1 MRALVI
7 GSGVREGRRSLAR
20 AAPGA
25 RPALASSR
33 RSSDTPLW
41 RRLALNTQF
50 RVSAPADPAEAEAD
64 RVADRVM
71 RMPEGIVHR
80 KCDACSDA
88 AATCPSC
95 EDETHIQRKPDR
107 GVDAGE
113 VSPELVH
120 RLGTGVPLDTE
131 SRAFFE
137 PRFGRDFGDV
147 RVHAGAQAGAAAR
160 SLNARAFTLG
170 RRVVFAAGEHDPRSE
185 AGRSLLAH
193 ELTHVVQQ
201 SAAAPSIQRSLSVDP
216 TPPTDPQDPLS
227 TRPPAAFKTLA
238 FSEMGAIVHSLCD
251 QFNVDSAGNVAPS
264 TPDACNDLDA
274 VAGGSKPIGCCCL
287 CTLTA
292 PGSGP
297 WTIHVTGIGGPRTE
311 HVLGTPGGDFFL
323 HPGTSSFE
331 FGAWNVAGARGVEDP
346 VVVAGHEMCGHGAL
360 IERGVHPTEVER
372 VDTNVHDPTV
382 RIENLIRAEQ
392 GLPGPDRAL
401 AAGPH
406 RGESF
411 ARITVRQFPFN
422 VTSIASVP
430 PAERAKIQL
439 AKDFI
444 NANNT
449 WVDLFGH
456 SDLVGSPAA
465 KLAVSQGRA
474 DNMKAA
480 LTTGTR
486 PVSASISK
494 TFSSTGA
501 TGTGTTTVSGN
512 RFTRVE
518 GRSDFDAVP
527 GAAAADLRRVDVVMP
542 TRPAG
547 AEVPNPGT
555 PTAVNPV
562 LPQSIGT
569 FLSRR
574 FLGNACDRL
583 LTRSA
588 WF

>member
-1 MRALVI
+1 M
-7 GSGVREGRRSLAR
+7 RRSDA
-20 AAPGA
+20 
-25 RPALASSR
+25 
-33 RSSDTPLW
+33 PLW
-41 RRLALNTQF
+41 RQLVLNTQLQ
-50 RVSAPADPAEAEAD
+50 VSAPADPAEAEAD

-71 RMPEGIVHR
+71 RMPQPHLPSTPTVRTGPTAQR
-80 KCDACSDA
+80 KCAACSDTA
-88 AATCPSC
+88 MACPSC
-95 EDETHIQRKPDR
+95 EEQAHVQRKPD
-107 GVDAGE
+107 ATAATGE
-113 VSPELVH
+113 ASSGFKQ
-120 RLGTGVPLDTE
+120 RLGTGAPLDSE

-147 RVHAGAQAGAAAR
+147 RVHADAQADFAAR
-160 SLNARAFTLG
+160 SLSARAFTLG
-170 RRVVFAAGEHDPRSE
+170 RDMVFAAGEYDPRSE
-185 AGRSLLAH
+185 AGRSLMAH

-201 SAAAPSIQRSLSVDP
+201 RASAPSIQRSLSVDP
-216 TPPTDPQDPLS
+216 TPPADPQDPLS
-227 TRPPAAFKTLA
+227 TQPPAAFRTLA

-264 TPDACNDLDA
+264 TPDGCNDLDA

-323 HPGTSSFE
+323 HPRTSSFE
-331 FGAWNVAGARGVEDP
+331 FGAWNVAGARGIEDP

-382 RIENLIRAEQ
+382 RVENLIRAEQ
-392 GLPGPDRAL
+392 GLPGPERAL

-411 ARITVRQFPFN
+411 ARVTVRQFPFN
-422 VTSIASVP
+422 ISSIASLP
-430 PAERAKIQL
+430 AAERDKIQL

-465 KLAVSQGRA
+465 KLAVSQARA
-474 DNMKAA
+474 DNMKTA

-486 PVSASISK
+486 PVSTSIAK
-494 TFSSTGA
+494 TFTATGPTGA
-501 TGTGTTTVSGN
+501 GTTTVSGN

-518 GRSDFDAVP
+518 GRSDFDAIP
-527 GAAAADLRRVDVVMP
+527 GAGAADLRRVDIVMP

-562 LPQSIGT
+562 LPQSIAT
-569 FLSRR
+569 FVARR
-574 FLGNACDRL
+574 FFGNACDRL

>member
-1 MRALVI
+1 MARDRRAPAP
-7 GSGVREGRRSLAR
+7 RRRSAD
-20 AAPGA
+20 AG
-25 RPALASSR
+25 
-33 RSSDTPLW
+33 LW
-41 RRLALNTQF
+41 RHLALNVQPKL

-64 RVADRVM
+64 RVADSVM
-71 RMPEGIVHR
+71 RMPEHMVQR
-80 KCDACSDA
+80 ECAARSDSGS
-88 AATCPSC
+88 TCPSC
-95 EDETHIQRKPDR
+95 EEETRIQRKPD
-107 GVDAGE
+107 GTASGGEAGYDFT
-113 VSPELVH
+113 H
-120 RLGTGVPLDTE
+120 RLGTGTPLDAD

-147 RVHAGAQAGAAAR
+147 RVHAGAQADDATR
-160 SLNARAFTLG
+160 SVSARAFTLG
-170 RRVVFAAGEHDPRSE
+170 RDVVFAHGEYAPHAER
-185 AGRSLLAH
+185 GRSLLAH

-201 SAAAPSIQRSLSVDP
+201 RASAPRIQRSLSVDP

-227 TRPPAAFKTLA
+227 TTAPPAFKSLA

-251 QFNVDSAGNVAPS
+251 QFNVDSTGNVAAS

-274 VAGGSKPIGCCCL
+274 VAGGTRPIGCCCL

-297 WTIHVTGIGGPRTE
+297 WSIHVTGIGGPRTE
-311 HVLGTPGGDFFL
+311 HVLGTPGGAFFL
-323 HPGTSSFE
+323 HPRTSSFE
-331 FGAWNVAGARGVEDP
+331 FGAWNVAGARGTEDP

-382 RIENLIRAEQ
+382 RVENLIRAEQ

-411 ARITVRQFPFN
+411 GRITVRQFPFN
-422 VTSIASVP
+422 VTSIASL
-430 PAERAKIQL
+430 PAPERDKIQL

-456 SDLVGSPAA
+456 SDLVGSAAA
-465 KLAVSQGRA
+465 KLAVSQARA
-474 DNMKAA
+474 DNMKTA

-486 PVSASISK
+486 PVSASIAK
-494 TFSSTGA
+494 TFSTGSA
-501 TGTGTTTVSGN
+501 GAGSATVSGN
-512 RFTRVE
+512 RITHVE
-518 GRSDFDAVP
+518 GRSDFDAIP
-527 GAAAADLRRVDVVMP
+527 GAAAGDLRRVDIVMP

-569 FLSRR
+569 FIGRR
-574 FLGNACDRL
+574 FFGNACDRL

>member
-1 MRALVI
+1 VI
-7 GSGVREGRRSLAR
+7 GSGAREGRRSLAR

-25 RPALASSR
+25 RPALANLT
-33 RSSDTPLW
+33 RSPDTPLW

-50 RVSAPADPAEAEAD
+50 PVSAPADPAEAEAD

-71 RMPEGIVHR
+71 RMPEPMAQR
-80 KCDACSDA
+80 KCAGCSDSGTA
-88 AATCPSC
+88 CPSC
-95 EDETHIQRKPDR
+95 EEGQVQRKPD
-107 GVDAGE
+107 GNAAAGEVDAGFA
-113 VSPELVH
+113 
-120 RLGTGVPLDTE
+120 RGLGAGVPLDAQ

-137 PRFGRDFGDV
+137 PRFGRDFRDV
-147 RVHAGAQAGAAAR
+147 RVHAGAQADAAAR
-160 SLNARAFTLG
+160 SLHARAFALG
-170 RRVVFAAGEHDPRSE
+170 HSVVFAAGEHDPHSQ
-185 AGRSLLAH
+185 AGRSLMAH
-193 ELTHVVQQ
+193 ELTHVAQQ
-201 SAAAPSIQRSLSVDP
+201 AAGAPRVQRSLKVDP
-216 TPPTDPQDPLS
+216 APPADPQDPLS
-227 TRPPAAFKTLA
+227 TRPPAAYRTLA

-251 QFNVDSAGNVAPS
+251 QFNVDGAGNVAPS
-264 TPDACNDLDA
+264 TPDACTDLDA

-287 CTLTA
+287 CALTA

-323 HPGTSSFE
+323 HPRTSAFE
-331 FGAWNVAGARGVEDP
+331 FGAWNVAGARGTEDP

-382 RIENLIRAEQ
+382 RVENLIRAEQ

-411 ARITVRQFPFN
+411 ARITVREFPFN

-456 SDLVGSPAA
+456 SDLVGSAAA

-474 DNMKAA
+474 DNMKTA

-486 PVSASISK
+486 PVSTSIAK
-494 TFSSTGA
+494 TFTSTGS
-501 TGTGTTTVSGN
+501 TGTGSTTVSGN

-518 GRSDFDAVP
+518 GRSDFDAIP
-527 GAAAADLRRVDVVMP
+527 GAAAGDLRRVDIVMP

-569 FLSRR
+569 FVSRR
-574 FLGNACDRL
+574 FFGNACDRL